1 MAETRETRTTRAR
14 AAQAAAVVETPPP
27 KSNPSKRRKKES
39 DVLPIVSIPVD
50 GPEPAQE
57 SLPIKL
63 VDGQPLPTLSQPQPA
78 DLPVDEYQ
86 SIIQSGVLNASLK
99 RSREVWL
106 SGCHFKKY
114 YTKPTNVKKLKER
127 TQQDKDALARDK
139 VLLKSMIKIGDAN
152 FTVDPHIFT
161 VSVYTIKDMA
171 PPAPRY
177 TPQYGSTF
185 AYQPLHPPATP
196 QYKPSPN
203 QQPRPTPI
211 PQKQSVAPSTPTPAP
226 GTPASAAAGAQA
238 APDPVIHML
247 AQRAGTDP
255 ELKSVMK
262 IVAKGEATPQQLE
275 FFQSHINGLTKI
287 LETQKAAQAKQA
299 AAAPPTPAPPPPRPT
314 QTPLP
319 APQATPARPS
329 PATPVVPTP
338 TPVPSACAP
347 QTPYNAYGTAQ
358 SNPHNSPYG
367 PPAQPQKPALRPIVF
382 EFHENN
388 ADKLYFPEHSILEFL
403 PGGRQLRASFLVT
416 KTQEQLDA
424 AQKGSAEPTP
434 TPKPTKAAPKGAL
447 AAANGASPATSNNSA
462 SAANDQEKT
471 KKEEPKVVLYQPV
484 TALVA
489 ANDPR
494 VIEWFARA
502 VHTPD
507 VVEKYMN
514 EVFDTAKPAEE
525 TYLALRLPRDA
536 EVGERGRERSATPQ
550 TPVAEVRPERK
561 KMPVGRPRKVSLPQ

>member
-1 MAETRETRTTRAR
+1 MAETRTTRAR

-27 KSNPSKRRKKES
+27 KSNPLKRRRKDLE
-39 DVLPIVSIPVD
+39 VTPIVSTPVD
-50 GPEPAQE
+50 GLKPAQE

-78 DLPVDEYQ
+78 DLPSDEYQ

-114 YTKPTNVKKLKER
+114 YTKPTAVKKLKER
-127 TQQDKDALARDK
+127 SKEDKDAIARDK
-139 VLLKSMIKIGDAN
+139 LLLRSMIKIGDAN

-161 VSVYTIKDMA
+161 VSVYTIKDIA

-177 TPQYGSTF
+177 TPQYGSMFT
-185 AYQPLHPPATP
+185 YQSPHPPATP
-196 QYKPSPN
+196 QYKPPVS

-211 PQKQSVAPSTPTPAP
+211 PQKQSVAPSTPTPTPGAP
-226 GTPASAAAGAQA
+226 TSAAAGVQA

-262 IVAKGEATPQQLE
+262 IVARGEASPEQLE
-275 FFQSHINGLTKI
+275 FFQGHINGLTKI
-287 LETQKAAQAKQA
+287 LEAQKAAQAKQA
-299 AAAPPTPAPPPPRPT
+299 AAAPPAPAPPPPRPT
-314 QTPLP
+314 P
-319 APQATPARPS
+319 APVPVAQATPTRPS
-329 PATPVVPTP
+329 PATPAISSPAA
-338 TPVPSACAP
+338 VPSAYTP
-347 QTPYNAYGTAQ
+347 QTPYNAYGTPQA
-358 SNPHNSPYG
+358 PHNSPYG
-367 PPAQPQKPALRPIVF
+367 PPAQPQKPTLRPIVF

-424 AQKGSAEPTP
+424 AKKGSAEPTP

-447 AAANGASPATSNNSA
+447 AAANGANSTSPNNT
-462 SAANDQEKT
+462 ANAIKDQEKVE
-471 KKEEPKVVLYQPV
+471 KEEPKVVLYQPV

-502 VHTPD
+502 VHTPE

-525 TYLALRLPRDA
+525 SYLALRLPRDA
-536 EVGERGRERSATPQ
+536 AVGERGRDRTASPQ
-550 TPVAEVRPERK
+550 TPVVEARPERK